1 MRPIQLLCRVI
12 VCVIAVLSTI
22 ALFSVVFCYLEP
34 VKSKRFLYEVK
45 DKAKIIP
52 VKKKKIHSHIKEYKP
67 ITLQEPAMPISI
79 SSAGKDMPIR
89 LIDMES
95 QTSSTS
101 SLRRVSVTLDGQTRQ
116 AIEMVV
122 PFSFSYRLLIP
133 QDSLL
138 RIGLNQEGMSPNMS
152 GIQFDVQVSDGAE
165 IHPLL
170 GVKLPAD
177 HTGWKDS
184 TIDITSFAGKEVDL
198 QFSVSWGDPASL
210 STGGPEAMVKVY
222 LSDMFLSIRSRSVH
236 RPNIFLILI
245 DTLRADHLGCYGYKR
260 STSPNIDRLAKE
272 GVLFKKA
279 ISTTPWTDPTVL
291 ALFTG
296 LYPSDVWEV
305 KPHREVIHDVLPAG
319 VDTLSEILH
328 ANGYFTIAAS
338 DHPGINAGRFGQGFD
353 IFVNLSYTGRPFI
366 SFRDTPADDVLKQL
380 NQLLRWHS
388 GSGLFTYIHLMYP
401 HEPYLPTSPYDDYF
415 GRGAFRIVSKN
426 RKAVINMYD
435 GEIKLADDVVGGF
448 IEDIRRLKLYDD
460 SIVVIMSDHG
470 EGFWEH
476 GLFEHGNSLYNELLH
491 VPLIFHAPGR
501 LPQGRTITGLVRTV
515 DVLPTIL
522 ELVGINQNRDYR
534 GISLLQ
540 LIEGNENSNRSAY
553 SEFPHSRIIKG
564 KAIQS
569 IAEKLI
575 DSRTEGYMLEYYD
588 ISKDAKELHNMGA
601 VVSTRA
607 SELIDIIEAIGNSA
621 NVRRSTFKQEQEKPS
636 EDMLRK
642 LKTLGYIR

>member
-1 MRPIQLLCRVI
+1 MRLIQLLRKFI
-12 VCVIAVLSTI
+12 VFMIAALSMI
-22 ALFSVVFCYLEP
+22 ALLCMVFCYLEP

-45 DKAKIIP
+45 DKAKITL
-52 VKKKKIHSHIKEYKP
+52 VKKKKIQSHIKEYKP
-67 ITLQEPAMPISI
+67 ITLQEPATPISI
-79 SSAGKDMPIR
+79 SSAGKDMPTR

-95 QTSSTS
+95 QTYSAS
-101 SLRRVSVTLDGQTRQ
+101 SLHRVTVMLDGQTRQ
-116 AIEMVV
+116 AIEVVV
-122 PFSFSYRLLIP
+122 PSSFSYRLLMP

-138 RIGLNQEGMSPNMS
+138 RIGLNQEGISPNTS
-152 GIQFDVQVSDGAE
+152 GIQFDVQISYGGE
-165 IHPLL
+165 IHPML

-184 TIDITSFAGKEVDL
+184 TIDMASFAGKDVDL
-198 QFSVSWGDPASL
+198 QFSVSWGDPTSL
-210 STGGPEAMVKVY
+210 PTGEPEAMVKVY
-222 LSDMFLSIRSRSVH
+222 LSDMFLSVRSKSVH
-236 RPNIFLILI
+236 RPNVFLILI
-245 DTLRADHLGCYGYKR
+245 DTLRADHLSCYGYKR
-260 STSPNIDRLAKE
+260 STSPNIDRLAEE
-272 GVLFKKA
+272 GILFMKA
-279 ISTTPWTDPTVL
+279 ISATPWTDPSVL

-305 KPHREVIHDVLPAG
+305 KPHSEAIHDVMPAG

-366 SFRDTPADDVLKQL
+366 SFRDTPVDDVLKQL

-388 GSGLFTYIHLMYP
+388 GTGLFTYIHLMYP
-401 HEPYLPTSPYDDYF
+401 HEPYLPSSPYDDYF

-435 GEIKLADDVVGGF
+435 GEIKLADNVVGGF

-501 LPQGRTITGLVRTV
+501 LPQGRTITGLARTV
-515 DVLPTIL
+515 DILPTIL
-522 ELVGINQNRDYR
+522 ELVGINQNRNYR

-540 LIEGNENSNRSAY
+540 LIEGDKNSNRSAY
-553 SEFPHSRIIKG
+553 SEFPHSQIIKG

-569 IAEKLI
+569 IKEKLI
-575 DSRTEGYMLEYYD
+575 DPRTEGYMLEFYD
-588 ISKDAKELHNMGA
+588 LPKDPKELQNMWA
-601 VVSTRA
+601 VGSARD

-621 NVRRSTFKQEQEKPS
+621 NVRRATFKQEQEKPS